1 MVVVAGDE
9 LFGPDGTQAL
19 RVDAPLGDPLGGL
32 VTGAVFAPG
41 DQISALGQE
50 EPAHRVAIP
59 DAPAAP
65 DQAPLKLAMDKAMMT
80 GPPTN
85 PLRLAEINAQ
95 RYVRPAPTVAPSG
108 PTTGP
113 IRPRPIARPITRPM
127 PRPQTPAEPVL
138 ATDDDEQIR
147 RAMRAGLAGREPL
160 RRTHPVVAGFLR
172 VIVPLVFIVL
182 LLILVLHGSGSGG
195 NLSDLF

>member
-9 LFGPDGTQAL
+9 LFGPDGTQAWQA
-19 RVDAPLGDPLGGL
+19 DAPLGDPLGGL
-32 VTGAVFAPG
+32 VTGAAFAP
-41 DQISALGQE
+41 DEVISALRHE
-50 EPAHRVAIP
+50 EPADRVAVP

-85 PLRLAEINAQ
+85 PLRLAAINAQ
-95 RYVRPAPTVAPSG
+95 RYVRPAPTVAASG
-108 PTTGP
+108 PVT
-113 IRPRPIARPITRPM
+113 RPIARPQ
-127 PRPQTPAEPVL
+127 PRPETPEPIL
-138 ATDDDEQIR
+138 ATDDDERIR
-147 RAMRAGLAGREPL
+147 RALRAGLAGREPL

-172 VIVPLVFIVL
+172 VIVPLAFIVL